1 VIGDARATQEKRS
14 GPDRAAA
21 RSRSLLGADLISRYA
36 LVLALGALV
45 ALFSVLLPETF
56 PTTGNLTT
64 IVTSQAVMLIL
75 ALGILLPLR
84 TGDFDLS
91 IAANMGVCAALAGT
105 LSQDGIPVPVA
116 MVVALAVGLGIG
128 IVNGILIVVVGIN
141 AFIAT
146 LGMMTVLGG
155 LAVALTDGHVVAGLP
170 EAITTFS
177 REEILFGLPAGVF
190 YGWIL
195 AALVWYVF
203 EYTPFGRY
211 LLFVGGNPDASRL
224 AGIPIRRVRFSA
236 FALSGLFGAFA
247 GIVLVGILGAVDPS
261 IGPQFLL
268 PPYAAAFLST
278 TTVQVGRFNVIGMLI
293 GLYLLAVGI
302 TGLQLIGVASWISDV
317 FNGGALILAV
327 GFAHL
332 ARLRQTKQGRMG
344 RRLFGREL
352 T

>member
-1 VIGDARATQEKRS
+1 
-14 GPDRAAA
+14 
-21 RSRSLLGADLISRYA
+21 
-36 LVLALGALV
+36 
-45 ALFSVLLPETF
+45 
-56 PTTGNLTT
+56 
-64 IVTSQAVMLIL
+64 MLIL

-105 LSQDGIPVPVA
+105 LSQDGVPVPAA
-116 MVVALAVGLGIG
+116 MLVALAVGLSVG
-128 IVNGILIVVVGIN
+128 IVNAILIVVVGIN

-155 LAVALTDGHVVAGLP
+155 LAVALTGGHVVAGLP
-170 EAITTFS
+170 DAITTFS
-177 REEILFGLPAGVF
+177 RQEVLFGLPAGVF
-190 YGWIL
+190 YGWLL
-195 AALVWYVF
+195 AALVWYVL

-224 AGIPIRRVRFSA
+224 AGIPVRRVRFSA
-236 FALSGLFGAFA
+236 FVISGACGAFA

-278 TTVQVGRFNVIGMLI
+278 TTVQVGRFNVVGMLI

-317 FNGGALILAV
+317 FNGAALILAV

-332 ARLRQTKQGRMG
+332 ARMRHGGQRRAADRLMG
-344 RRLFGREL
+344 RSSK
-352 T
+352 